1 MKKAAQKKPVQKS
14 GSNLKILIPLVVV
27 FFVIGMLYWSSE
39 QVDGDGPATTHQMA
53 DGVAKFYAT
62 FRKSFMPGDKQLDEY
77 TIELPKPDVPL
88 TQQLQQ
94 RGAEVSPE
102 KVNWKGERK
111 RRSFKENDTIKTA
124 MQNFGKAEGVE
135 VFWDLKYDYIIKH
148 HFQEES
154 NLKQLS
160 EKIAKTVNGDFNGQ
174 VKSYFCPQE
183 KALVITANKH
193 QYVDEF
199 CLTTTSKRR
208 QVIDRLREKEYKLRQ
223 KLGTN

>member
-1 MKKAAQKKPVQKS
+1 MKKKTKPQHSSGAQM
-14 GSNLKILIPLVVV
+14 KIVLPLFVV
-27 FFVIGMLYWSSE
+27 FFVVGMLYWSSE
-39 QVDGDGPATTHQMA
+39 KVGSDGPASTHQMA

-62 FRKSFMPGDKQLDEY
+62 FRKSFMPGDKQLDEF

-88 TQQLQQ
+88 TQQLQN
-94 RGAEVSPE
+94 RGAQVNPAN
-102 KVNWKGERK
+102 VNWQGERK
-111 RRSFKENDTIKTA
+111 RRSFKENDTIKSA
-124 MQNFGKAEGVE
+124 MESFGEEEGME
-135 VFWDLKYDYIIKH
+135 VFWDLKYDYIIKN

-160 EKIAKTVNGDFNGQ
+160 EKIAKTVNNDYDGQ

-183 KALVITANKH
+183 KALVITTGKY

-199 CLTTTSKRR
+199 CQPTTSRRRLAIDKRR
-208 QVIDRLREKEYKLRQ
+208 EADYKMRQ

>member
-1 MKKAAQKKPVQKS
+1 MKKATKQKPQS

-27 FFVIGMLYWSSE
+27 FFVVGILYWSSE
-39 QVDGDGPATTHQMA
+39 QVEGNGPATTHQMA

-94 RGAEVSPE
+94 RGAEVTPG
-102 KVNWKGERK
+102 NADWRGENK
-111 RRSFKENDTIKTA
+111 RRSFKENDTIKSA
-124 MQNFGKAEGVE
+124 MQNFAKEEGME

-148 HFQEES
+148 HFQEQS
-154 NLKQLS
+154 SLKQLS
-160 EKIAKTVNGDFNGQ
+160 EKIAKTVNADFNGE

-183 KALVITANKH
+183 KALVITSNTH
-193 QYVDEF
+193 QYVNEF
-199 CLTTTSKRR
+199 CQPTTSKRR
-208 QVIDRLREKEYKLRQ
+208 QAIDKRREKEYQLRQ
-223 KLGTN
+223 RLGTN